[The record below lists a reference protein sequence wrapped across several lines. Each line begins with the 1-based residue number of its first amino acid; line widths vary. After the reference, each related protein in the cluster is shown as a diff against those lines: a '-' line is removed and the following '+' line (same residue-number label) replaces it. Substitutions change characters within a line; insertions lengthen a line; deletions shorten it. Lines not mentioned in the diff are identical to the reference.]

1 MSIVSV
7 TGKDTIKINGRILA
21 DFADGDTAVID
32 FPEDLATVKT
42 GKDGNSIYAFN
53 YSGRSCTV
61 DLRLLRGGADDK
73 YLNNLL
79 ALFKNN
85 PSAFSLLTGEFIK
98 NIGDGSGNIV
108 QDIYILSGGVFKKN
122 SSVKENASGDTE
134 QAIVIYHLI
143 FTNSPRSIG

>member
-1 MSIVSV
+1 MSIASV
-7 TGKDTIKINGRILA
+7 TGKDTVKINGRILA
-21 DFADGDTAVID
+21 DFATGDVAVIE
-32 FPEDLATVKT
+32 FPEDLAAVKT

-53 YSGRSCTV
+53 YSGRTCTV
-61 DLRLLRGGADDK
+61 DLRLLRGGSDDK

-85 PSAFSLLTGEFIK
+85 PSSFTLLTGEFIK
-98 NIGDGSGNIV
+98 NIGDGQGNII

-122 SSVKENASGDTE
+122 PSVKENVDADPE
-134 QAIVIYHLI
+134 QAIITYNLV